1 MGSPSF
7 YPSKRKLKAKIIH
20 QGNFKFLENQL
31 NSIGDFVLYFEKKKG
46 DKIYNLLLMNLK
58 DPIKGSI
65 ISAAEGEFQS
75 SISNTTISFFLK
87 NGRIVSLPQSNTKD
101 KQIIHFQ
108 ELEYP
113 ISLGKSIQLENIS
126 NRNTLNRT
134 AKIQNYTQWTT
145 CLKLLK
151 TATVATKT

>member
-1 MGSPSF
+1 M
-7 YPSKRKLKAKIIH
+7 KAQKE
-20 QGNFKFLENQL
+20 GP
-31 NSIGDFVLYFEKKKG
+31 YKKTL
-46 DKIYNLLLMNLK
+46 NLLLIDSKEPLK
-58 DPIKGSI
+58 KSI
-65 ISAAEGEFQS
+65 ISAVEGEFQS

-126 NRNTLNRT
+126 NLSHAFNGYILR
-134 AKIQNYTQWTT
+134 KISEISS
-145 CLKLLK
+145 LKFMVIYIL
-151 TATVATKT
+151 A